1 MLTIGQRP
9 FLPQDRSQAGH
20 WEGDLIIGKDQGS
33 AIGTLVERQ
42 TRTVLLLHM
51 PQLVTFDSMGP
62 GHVPEGW
69 GKKLMHAQMTVGG
82 QELMGSD
89 APPDR
94 FERQQGFSMSVHVDQ
109 PAEAERVFAALAQNG
124 TVRMPIQKT
133 AWSEKFGMLTDQFGI
148 PWMVNCA
155 AAANATA

>member
-1 MLTIGQRP
+1 MAMHLTSYLN
-9 FLPQDRSQAGH
+9 FD
-20 WEGDLIIGKDQGS
+20 GKCEEAFKFYENCLNGK
-33 AIGTLVERQ
+33 IT
-42 TRTVLLLHM
+42 
-51 PQLVTFDSMGP
+51 QLVTFDSMGP

-69 GKKLMHAQMTVGG
+69 GHKLMHAQMTVGS

-109 PAEAERVFAALAQNG
+109 PAEAERIFTALAQNG

-133 AWSEKFGMLTDQFGI
+133 PWAEKFGMLTDQFGI

-155 AAANATA
+155 AAASAGA